1 MIMYHR
7 KCITALAARIDHA
20 EPLPPICSVPLIL
33 RYSQYS
39 SGSNYWLNGG
49 SSAWQPCPCRAPWV
63 CWCGITGEMFCF
75 YKMNLTEEI
84 GVSWKCSKADLET
97 SLGSTP
103 ALVGGGVGVVEVGT
117 LQLTS
122 FFLLPWKK
130 AANVGCPGHFHFS
143 SVFKLLAWKAKWC
156 SCKWE
161 LLSSVTAFSLFNS
174 WVGTKRFIL
183 LVFPKAFKLLITL
196 NMGSISWLCVY
207 SQLLIGNSDHFILL
221 CQFLINAVIKIS

>member
-1 MIMYHR
+1 MQS
-7 KCITALAARIDHA
+7 
-20 EPLPPICSVPLIL
+20 PLGVLV
-33 RYSQYS
+33 R
-39 SGSNYWLNGG
+39 NNGG
-49 SSAWQPCPCRAPWV
+49 NVLFLQNEFNR
-63 CWCGITGEMFCF
+63 GNRCF
-75 YKMNLTEEI
+75 LKMQQ
-84 GVSWKCSKADLET
+84 SWSRNFAGLHSCF
-97 SLGSTP
+97 GW
-103 ALVGGGVGVVEVGT
+103 GGVGVVEVGT

-161 LLSSVTAFSLFNS
+161 LLSSVTAFSLFSS